1 MSGSAD
7 APAASKA
14 ADVSSAGFAS
24 GGRRRCACGTMCFV
38 ALERR
43 RARDTSLPDWC
54 EIQDSDRLRTLETF
68 GSKFPGGLLPADLRA
83 AVAACSHSGG
93 GGGRYSPAGFCCCCF
108 GSPPPFP
115 SLTSSRVRLLGASF
129 SFFWC
134 RANARV
140 VHRRCFDFYVRR
152 ERAAALA
159 ASATAADA
167 AAGAGAAAAPAGGEE
182 EGDDDLRRFV
192 EAHLGGDVGVDRAA
206 VSKRASRR
214 KALQKKSKV
223 KSPELFF
230 F

>member
-14 ADVSSAGFAS
+14 AAVSSAGFAP

-93 GGGRYSPAGFCCCCF
+93 GGGSGRHDAIFMAPLLRTYENLFV
-108 GSPPPFP
+108 
-115 SLTSSRVRLLGASF
+115 SSRTKRS
-129 SFFWC
+129 
-134 RANARV
+134 AN
-140 VHRRCFDFYVRR
+140 
-152 ERAAALA
+152 
-159 ASATAADA
+159 
-167 AAGAGAAAAPAGGEE
+167 
-182 EGDDDLRRFV
+182 
-192 EAHLGGDVGVDRAA
+192 
-206 VSKRASRR
+206 
-214 KALQKKSKV
+214 
-223 KSPELFF
+223 
-230 F
+230 